1 MTDHTN
7 KPIRS
12 PSYPSMSLRDAV
24 DAAAKIEG
32 QYRSSPVDRTIAAKI
47 IGYST
52 LSGPANK
59 ALAAL
64 ASYGLLE
71 RAGKGETRVT
81 SRARAIIHAEN
92 DRERAENLLAAAS
105 EPDLFR
111 ELRERFEGIPVPPE
125 DGVVTHLNR
134 QGFNPSAVKPA
145 AKAFLQTMDYIQELG
160 ESESHGNQSSNDAE
174 SNPLGDERP
183 SYGGARVGDFVQWDQ
198 NGVLQFE
205 RPLRVRLVSDDE
217 QWIAVEGSRRGIPM
231 REVIVEQSAP
241 SANLTPPVFEFEE
254 SKQAAGFEEWFRAK
268 VGADK
273 QIMISYRGD
282 DELGAKEIQK
292 LIDILTAQR
301 AALED

>member
-1 MTDHTN
+1 MTDHAT
-7 KPIRS
+7 KSIRS

-24 DAAAKIEG
+24 DATAKIEG

-81 SRARAIIHAEN
+81 DRARAIIHAEH
-92 DRERAENLLAAAS
+92 DRERTDNLLAAAS
-105 EPDLFR
+105 EPELFR

-145 AKAFLQTMDYIQELG
+145 AKAFLQTMEYIQELD
-160 ESESHGNQSSNDAE
+160 ESESHGNQSSNGAE
-174 SNPLGDERP
+174 SGQLEDEGL

-205 RPLRVRLVSDDE
+205 QPLRVRFVSEDG
-217 QWIAVEGSRRGIPM
+217 QWVAVEGSRTGIPM
-231 REVIVEQSAP
+231 NEVIIEKPA
-241 SANLTPPVFEFEE
+241 AKLTPPVFDLDE
-254 SKQAAGFEEWFRAK
+254 SKQQSGFDEWFRAK
-268 VGADK
+268 VGAEK
-273 QIMISYRGD
+273 QVLISYRGEGD
-282 DELGAKEIQK
+282 IGAREIEK
-292 LIDILTAQR
+292 LISILTAQKE
-301 AALED
+301 ALED